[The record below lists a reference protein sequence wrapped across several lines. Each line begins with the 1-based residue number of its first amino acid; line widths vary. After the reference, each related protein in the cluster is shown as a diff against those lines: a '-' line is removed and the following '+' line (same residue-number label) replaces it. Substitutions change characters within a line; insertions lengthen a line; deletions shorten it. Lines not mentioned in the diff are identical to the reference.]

1 MHFDIMKYGAVPDG
15 KALSTQAIAE
25 AIDACSKA
33 GGGTVIVPPGT
44 FLSGPIEL
52 RSNMVLHVA
61 AGAMILFHHD
71 IATHP
76 LVESRWAGTELHMY
90 SPLVFGKDLE
100 NVAVTGR
107 GVFDGNPQ
115 VWWDYF
121 NACNKAGD
129 REPICDRG
137 RELAG
142 LNKGRY
148 EDTDCG
154 GSGLRSKCLRPP
166 LMELNNCRNVR
177 HASGLVIR
185 NSRFS
190 IAHGPAMTFE
200 ESGEVELRN
209 VRLDA
214 REDGA
219 EDIVANNSTIIR

>member
-1 MHFDIMKYGAVPDG
+1 
-15 KALSTQAIAE
+15 
-25 AIDACSKA
+25 
-33 GGGTVIVPPGT
+33 
-44 FLSGPIEL
+44 
-52 RSNMVLHVA
+52 MVLHVA
-61 AGAMILFHHD
+61 AGATILFHHD
-71 IATHP
+71 MATHP

-90 SPLVFGKDLE
+90 SPLVFGKALE

-121 NACNKAGD
+121 TACNKAGD

-154 GSGLRSKCLRPP
+154 GSGLRSQCLRPP

-190 IAHGPAMTFE
+190 IAHGPAMTFD